1 MPAEVIFD
9 ETSTFKTRISWGI
22 DSDYVQISTQHT
34 TGLSGAKAI
43 TLYVS
48 EWLVA
53 KGRPPIDFSAI
64 EDLGNV
70 GSEPIKPH
78 FDGWHATLDR
88 ASLNKLIRTLRR
100 ARDAAFGADA

>member
-22 DSDYVQISTQHT
+22 DCDYVQISTQHT
-34 TGLSGAKAI
+34 TGTSGARAI
-43 TLYVS
+43 TQYVS

-53 KGRPPIDFSAI
+53 AGRPPIDFSMI
-64 EDLGNV
+64 EDLGEV
-70 GSEPIKPH
+70 GGEPLKPS

-88 ASLNKLIRTLRR
+88 ASLNKMIRTLRR